1 MRKRSVKVKITLWYL
16 LLMGLMAGLM
26 LVFLRLISGSVY
38 TQSAMEQL
46 DQTVR
51 ENLGQVTLVD
61 GRPQMGEGFQFYE
74 NGVYTLVY
82 SQDKTLLA
90 GQVPVSFTAQEKPV
104 DGIYWQTTDGFLL
117 HKVEYEV
124 VNGQYFP
131 VVHTGGSGFYWPG
144 VLGAGAAAAGV
155 LYLIRR
161 KTKGHNTER

>member
-1 MRKRSVKVKITLWYL
+1 
-16 LLMGLMAGLM
+16 
-26 LVFLRLISGSVY
+26 
-38 TQSAMEQL
+38 ME
-46 DQTVR
+46 
-51 ENLGQVTLVD
+51 
-61 GRPQMGEGFQFYE
+61 F
-74 NGVYTLVY
+74 
-82 SQDKTLLA
+82 DKTLLA

-117 HKVEYEV
+117 HAVEYEV